1 MAEQDY
7 VTIDLSQPVNGIS
20 QLKFPSSMSEDEM
33 ATAIRKFYSTNPEK
47 SFIEKGVE
55 AVDATIE
62 WFKGGKRDPNI
73 PLANQANLGLPNKE
87 AAMMVSLLATT
98 ANDERL
104 ASGIK
109 KIIPNAEFD
118 KDEYGNL
125 IAIVPQYKDGQP
137 TQQFKRFYPNPK
149 GLDVTDLM
157 QASGALTAGGAIA
170 KTLGTV
176 GLPYAGMAGGA
187 LIGFTEAGLV
197 EMISSK
203 LSDAKFKLEDLAYG
217 TGFGALG
224 VKAAEFGAKIMNIF
238 RRSPESI
245 FDQTGKLLPKWEKSF
260 TEAGIDP
267 GTVTRETAT
276 EILKKVRS
284 GVNVDEASRLAQAE
298 NLPVPVPLNQGAV
311 TGSQGQQLFEDA
323 AQSGA
328 FGQTA
333 ETMMTGA
340 RTKTDEALQANI
352 PAITSTLANKSPTI
366 SNVGEAG
373 EVVQDVLVAQ
383 RAEALDIADKLYD
396 EARASGSAFVDQ
408 DQSIGMLQRI
418 NQEMSE
424 NYDFSTIPKTA
435 KFIEKM
441 STIID
446 EGGDVKK
453 LFGLRQQITSLGK
466 ELGTEGS
473 AARALKDKLDDELTE
488 SLNTSLIYGDEA
500 AVTRWKTA
508 IANWK
513 DFSRIWNSKG
523 GLLKKLTEKSFK
535 DSTEL
540 QLVVSPQEASNA
552 IFGVSRANLSSNVKL
567 ATNIETLKRQLPE
580 DVFNQIKQEA
590 FIRIAN
596 AGKTGARDAFS
607 GVKFR
612 TEWRKLSK
620 NNRAMINAL
629 FTNEEKKLIDQFAN
643 VAALATGGRGNTS
656 NTANQMFNLLGRL
669 GAAIGSTSGAQF
681 LTRVVG
687 AKMLREAYGGAR
699 AASAT
704 RGNPTTFYSGQGAG
718 AGGAFGTQ
726 EEPQSVIE
734 NQINRTTGYML
745 GR

>member
-1 MAEQDY
+1 MTEY
-7 VTIDLSQPVNGIS
+7 VTIQLTEPVNGVSELRFPKTMS
-20 QLKFPSSMSEDEM
+20 QDEI
-33 ATAIRKFYSTNPEK
+33 ANAIRQFQGSSQEK
-47 SFIEKGVE
+47 SFIEKGVD

-73 PLANQANLGLPNKE
+73 PLANQAYLGLPNKE

-98 ANDERL
+98 ANDDRL

-157 QASGALTAGGAIA
+157 QASGALAAGGAVA

-176 GLPYAGMAGGA
+176 GLPYAGMGGGA

-203 LSDAKFKLEDLAYG
+203 LSDAKFKLEDLGYG
-217 TGFGALG
+217 ALFGGLG

-267 GTVTRETAT
+267 GTVTRQTAT
-276 EILKKVRS
+276 EILQKVRS

-298 NLPVPVPLNQGAV
+298 NLPVPVPLTQGAV

-366 SNVGEAG
+366 TNVGEAG

-383 RAEALDIADKLYD
+383 RNEAQGIADKLY
-396 EARASGSAFVDQ
+396 ETARGSGPAFVDQ
-408 DQSIGMLQRI
+408 DASLAMVDTLTKKLLDGYDFANIPMTANFLK
-418 NQEMSE
+418 EMS
-424 NYDFSTIPKTA
+424 K
-435 KFIEKM
+435 
-441 STIID
+441 IID

-453 LFGLRQQITSLGK
+453 LMGLRQRIANLGK
-466 ELGTEGS
+466 GGDVDAN
-473 AARALKDKLDDELTE
+473 AARELNRAFDDELTKT
-488 SLNTSLIYGDEA
+488 LDDALIFGDEA
-500 AVTRWKTA
+500 AVNRWKSA
-508 IANWK
+508 IANYK

-523 GLLKKLTEKSFK
+523 GLLKKLTDKRFQ
-535 DSTEL
+535 DGTEL
-540 QLVVSPQEASNA
+540 ELAVSPKEASNV
-552 IFGVSRANLSSNVKL
+552 IFGVSKANLSSNVKL
-567 ATNIETLKRQLPE
+567 ARNIETLKRQLPE

-590 FIRIAN
+590 FIRISN

-620 NNRAMINAL
+620 DNRVMINAL

-656 NTANQMFNLLGRL
+656 NSANQMFNLLGRL

-704 RGNPTTFYSGQGAG
+704 KGNPTTFYSGQGAG
-718 AGGAFGTQ
+718 AGGALGTQ
-726 EEPQSVIE
+726 EEPQSIIE

>member
-1 MAEQDY
+1 MAEEQY
-7 VTIDLSQPVNGIS
+7 VTIDLSQPINGIS

-33 ATAIRKFYSTNPEK
+33 ATAIRKFYSTNTEK
-47 SFIEKGVE
+47 SFIEKGV
-55 AVDATIE
+55 DAIDSTIE

-73 PLANQANLGLPNKE
+73 PLANQAKLGLPNKE
-87 AAMMVSLLATT
+87 AAKMVGLLATT
-98 ANDERL
+98 ANDDRL

-125 IAIVPQYKDGQP
+125 IAIVPVYKNGQP

-176 GLPYAGMAGGA
+176 GLPYAGMGGGA

-238 RRSPESI
+238 RRSPDAI
-245 FDQTGKLLPKWEKSF
+245 FDQSGNLLPKWQKSF

-267 GTVTRETAT
+267 STVTRQTAT
-276 EILKKVRS
+276 EILKKVRG
-284 GVNVDEASRLAQAE
+284 GVDVEEASRLAQAE
-298 NLPVPVPLNQGAV
+298 NLPVPVPLTRGAV
-311 TGSQGQQLFEDA
+311 TGSEGQQLFEDA
-323 AQSGA
+323 AQSGS

-340 RTKTDEALQANI
+340 RTKTDDALQANI
-352 PAITSTLANKSPTI
+352 PAITSTLANRSPVVTE
-366 SNVGEAG
+366 VGQAG
-373 EVVQDVLVAQ
+373 EVAQDVLVAQ
-383 RAEALDIADKLYD
+383 RNEAQDIADKLY
-396 EARASGSAFVDQ
+396 ETARGSGPAFVDQ
-408 DQSIGMLQRI
+408 DASLAMVDNLTKKL
-418 NQEMSE
+418 SE
-424 NYDFSTIPKTA
+424 GYDFANIPKTA
-435 KFIEKM
+435 SFLQDM

-453 LFGLRQQITSLGK
+453 LMGLRQRISNLGK
-466 ELGTEGS
+466 GGDVDAN
-473 AARALKDKLDDELTE
+473 AARELNRAFDDELTKT
-488 SLNTSLIYGDEA
+488 LDNALIFGDEA
-500 AVTRWKTA
+500 AVNRWKAA
-508 IANWK
+508 IANYK

-523 GLLKKLTEKSFK
+523 GLLKKLTEKRFK
-535 DSTEL
+535 DSTDLE
-540 QLVVSPQEASNA
+540 LVVSPQEASNV
-552 IFGVSRANLSSNVKL
+552 IFGVSKANLSTNVKL
-567 ATNIETLKRQLPE
+567 ASNIQTLKRQLPE

-590 FIRIAN
+590 FIRISN

-607 GVKFR
+607 GTKFR
-612 TEWRKLSK
+612 TEWRNLTR
-620 NNRAMINAL
+620 NNKAMISAL
-629 FTNEEKKLIDQFAN
+629 FDKDEIALIDQFAN
-643 VAALATGGRGNTS
+643 VSALATGGAVNAS
-656 NTANQMFNLLGRL
+656 KSANQMFNLLGRL
-669 GAAIGSTSGAQF
+669 GAALGSTSGAQF

-699 AASAT
+699 ATSAT
-704 RGNPTTFYSGQGAG
+704 RANPTTFYSGQGAG
-718 AGGAFGTQ
+718 AGGALGTQ
-726 EEPQSVIE
+726 EEPQSIIE